1 MDELKGKAFNLKDE
15 IAYADGAV
23 ISKTLL
29 KKESGNITLFSFD
42 KGQGLSEHTSP
53 FDAVVQVVEGEGAFI
68 IDGEMKTA
76 KEGEMIIMPAS
87 EPTLM
92 MAPSPASRRY
102 GRASRVMTIGAFRFT
117 STIIAISTAAT
128 DSKSPRA

>member
-1 MDELKGKAFNLKDE
+1 MSTEAVKLKGTAFHLANFVD
-15 IAYADGAV
+15 YSDDSV
-23 ISKTLL
+23 VSKTLL

-76 KEGEMIIMPAS
+76 KEGEMIIMPANIPHDVQAAGQPFKMLLTMIRS
-87 EPTLM
+87 ET
-92 MAPSPASRRY
+92 
-102 GRASRVMTIGAFRFT
+102 
-117 STIIAISTAAT
+117 
-128 DSKSPRA
+128 

>member
-1 MDELKGKAFNLKDE
+1 MENIKGKPLNLKNE

-29 KKESGNITLFSFD
+29 KKETGNITLFSFD

-68 IDGEMKTA
+68 IAGEMQTV
-76 KEGEMIIMPAS
+76 KEGEMIIMPSDIPHDVQAAEQPFKMLLTMIRS
-87 EPTLM
+87 E
-92 MAPSPASRRY
+92 S
-102 GRASRVMTIGAFRFT
+102 
-117 STIIAISTAAT
+117 
-128 DSKSPRA
+128 

>member
-1 MDELKGKAFNLKDE
+1 MENIKGKPLTLKDE

-29 KKESGNITLFSFD
+29 KKETGNITLFSFD

-68 IDGEMKTA
+68 IDGEMQTV
-76 KEGEMIIMPAS
+76 KEGEMIIMPADIPHDVQAAEQPFKMLLTMIRS
-87 EPTLM
+87 EQ
-92 MAPSPASRRY
+92 
-102 GRASRVMTIGAFRFT
+102 
-117 STIIAISTAAT
+117 
-128 DSKSPRA
+128 